1 MPAARNAPA
10 TASMEN
16 FMVVVDV
23 TMKSK
28 RGIWGRQQHVRPAQQ
43 NENRV
48 TLQWYVSNVRK
59 VPASLLLN
67 NRPFKQD
74 QDGDTINTYN

>member
-28 RGIWGRQQHVRPAQQ
+28 RGYGVDG
-43 NENRV
+43 EG
-48 TLQWYVSNVRK
+48 
-59 VPASLLLN
+59 N
-67 NRPFKQD
+67 NTCEAGSTMK
-74 QDGDTINTYN
+74 IE

>member
-23 TMKSK
+23 VEA
-28 RGIWGRQQHVRPAQQ
+28 RIILWG
-43 NENRV
+43 
-48 TLQWYVSNVRK
+48 
-59 VPASLLLN
+59 
-67 NRPFKQD
+67 
-74 QDGDTINTYN
+74 G

>member
-23 TMKSK
+23 HDEVE
-28 RGIWGRQQHVRPAQQ
+28 RGYYGVG
-43 NENRV
+43 EEG
-48 TLQWYVSNVRK
+48 
-59 VPASLLLN
+59 N
-67 NRPFKQD
+67 N
-74 QDGDTINTYN
+74 T